1 MGNMD
6 EMMKEIDEILNG
18 GNEKASIKMNEIVRK
33 ARGKLE
39 GEVNEG
45 GCTIVAA
52 ANPAALMIIITETL
66 YSVQRASGHSVDE
79 QLEILAAFVK
89 ARKSNG
95 D

>member
-6 EMMKEIDEILNG
+6 EMMKAIDEILNG
-18 GNEKASIKMNEIVRK
+18 GNEKPRIKMQEIVRN

-39 GEVNEG
+39 GEVKEG
-45 GCTIVAA
+45 GCRVVAA

-66 YSVQRASGHSVDE
+66 FSVQRASGHSVDE